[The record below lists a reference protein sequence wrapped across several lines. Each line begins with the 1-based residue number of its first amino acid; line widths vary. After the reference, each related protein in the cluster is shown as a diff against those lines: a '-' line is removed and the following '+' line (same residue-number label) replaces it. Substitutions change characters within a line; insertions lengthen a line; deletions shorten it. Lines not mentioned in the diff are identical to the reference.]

1 MLQKKRITKVLS
13 TITLSSALLLSA
25 TVVAGNEQANVV
37 EASTSSVKLTH
48 NAYAY
53 NYKGKRI
60 KGARTLKKGRS
71 VKAYRTKTIHGKK
84 YLYIGSHRY
93 IKLAN
98 VHRNKKGKSVE
109 NQTATSVNNIKSN
122 DLFTVKVTDNGLGET
137 YKAPNQSPTGE
148 YIGVGQSVKVYAQE
162 KVNGKTWY
170 KIGANKWIPAT
181 DTDKFD
187 TGEIS
192 SKNTQKAD
200 TQKDNLSTSNKQK
213 YSNIINSNF
222 ANETEQAFVTQLN
235 ELRQSKGLSP
245 LSIDNTLQSY
255 AVTRA
260 NEANTK
266 FDHIRPDGSRTQY
279 AEVLAGG
286 TVNDTST
293 PEQEASQQLR
303 SFIYHDAGSNWGHRD
318 ILLSSQY
325 TKIGVGFAFDPVLS
339 NGFLGYSLIANLK

>member
-1 MLQKKRITKVLS
+1 MRVTNMLQKKKVAKILS
-13 TITLSSALLLSA
+13 TITLSSTLLLSA
-25 TVVAGNEQANVV
+25 TVVTSNEQANVV
-37 EASTSSVKLTH
+37 EASTKSAKLTH
-48 NAYAY
+48 NAYVY

-60 KGARTLKKGRS
+60 RGVKSLKKGKY
-71 VKAYRTKTIHGKK
+71 VKAYRTKKIHGTK
-84 YLYIGSHRY
+84 YLYIGSHHY
-93 IKLAN
+93 IRLAN
-98 VHRNKKGKSVE
+98 VQN
-109 NQTATSVNNIKSN
+109 TKSN
-122 DLFTVKVTDNGLGET
+122 YLFTAKITDNGLGET

-148 YIGVGQSVKVYAQE
+148 YIGVGRSVKVYAQE

-170 KIGANKWIPAT
+170 KIGVNKWIPAT
-181 DTDKFD
+181 DSDKFD

-192 SKNTQKAD
+192 SKNNQKAD
-200 TQKDNLSTSNKQK
+200 TQKDNLLTSNKQK

-235 ELRQSKGLSP
+235 ELRQLKGLSP

-318 ILLSSQY
+318 SLLSSQY

>member
-1 MLQKKRITKVLS
+1 MQNT
-13 TITLSSALLLSA
+13 
-25 TVVAGNEQANVV
+25 
-37 EASTSSVKLTH
+37 
-48 NAYAY
+48 
-53 NYKGKRI
+53 
-60 KGARTLKKGRS
+60 
-71 VKAYRTKTIHGKK
+71 
-84 YLYIGSHRY
+84 
-93 IKLAN
+93 
-98 VHRNKKGKSVE
+98 
-109 NQTATSVNNIKSN
+109 KSN
-122 DLFTVKVTDNGLGET
+122 YLFTAKITDNGLGET

-148 YIGVGQSVKVYAQE
+148 YIGVGRSVKVYAQE

-170 KIGANKWIPAT
+170 KIGVNKWIPAT

-192 SKNTQKAD
+192 SKNNQKAD
-200 TQKDNLSTSNKQK
+200 TQKDNLLTSNKQK

>member
-1 MLQKKRITKVLS
+1 MLQKKKVVKLLS
-13 TITLSSALLLSA
+13 TITLSSTLLLSA
-25 TVVAGNEQANVV
+25 TVVTSNEQANVV
-37 EASTSSVKLTH
+37 EASTKNVRLTH
-48 NAYAY
+48 NAYVY
-53 NYKGKRI
+53 NYKGNRI
-60 KGARTLKKGRS
+60 RGVKLLKKGKY
-71 VKAYRTKTIHGKK
+71 VKAYRTKKIRGTK
-84 YLYIGSHRY
+84 YLYIGSHHY
-93 IKLAN
+93 IRLAN
-98 VHRNKKGKSVE
+98 VQN
-109 NQTATSVNNIKSN
+109 TKSN
-122 DLFTVKVTDNGLGET
+122 YLFTAKITDNGLGET

-162 KVNGKTWY
+162 KVNDKIWY
-170 KIGANKWIPAT
+170 KIGDNKWILAT
-181 DTDKFD
+181 DTDKFY
-187 TGEIS
+187 TKRNS
-192 SKNTQKAD
+192 SKNCQKAD
-200 TQKDNLSTSNKQK
+200 SQSITQQDNNSASNEQT

-222 ANETEQAFVTQLN
+222 ANETEQSFVTQLN
-235 ELRQSKGLSP
+235 ELRRSNGLAP

-318 ILLSSQY
+318 ILLSSQS
-325 TKIGVGFAFDPVLS
+325 TNIGVGFAFDPVLS

>member
-1 MLQKKRITKVLS
+1 MLQKKKAVKLLS
-13 TITLSSALLLSA
+13 TITLSSTLLLSA
-25 TVVAGNEQANVV
+25 TVVTSNEQANVV
-37 EASTSSVKLTH
+37 EASTKSAKLTH
-48 NAYAY
+48 NAYVY

-60 KGARTLKKGRS
+60 RGVKSLKKGKY
-71 VKAYRTKTIHGKK
+71 VKAYRTKKIRGTK
-84 YLYIGSHRY
+84 YLYIGSHHY
-93 IKLAN
+93 IRLAN
-98 VHRNKKGKSVE
+98 VQN
-109 NQTATSVNNIKSN
+109 TKSN
-122 DLFTVKVTDNGLGET
+122 YLFTAKITDNGLGET

-148 YIGVGQSVKVYAQE
+148 YIGVGQTVKVYAQE
-162 KVNGKTWY
+162 KVNDKIWY
-170 KIGANKWIPAT
+170 KIGDNKWILAT
-181 DTDKFD
+181 DTDKFY
-187 TGEIS
+187 TKRNS
-192 SKNTQKAD
+192 SENCQKAD
-200 TQKDNLSTSNKQK
+200 SQSITQQDNNSASNEQT

-222 ANETEQAFVTQLN
+222 ANETEQSFVTQLN
-235 ELRQSKGLSP
+235 ELRRSNGLAP